1 MLWSAIPD
9 PCAALRPDLVL
20 RDFEHDPVAMD
31 ARWCG
36 DITYVPTEEGW
47 LFLATIIDIASPPTI
62 CGPNWSPTPR
72 EP

>member
-1 MLWSAIPD
+1 MSVKAEQ
-9 PCAALRPDLVL
+9 AHLVL

-47 LFLATIIDIASPPTI
+47 LFLANRHRHRLPAVSSA
-62 CGPNWSPTPR
+62 G
-72 EP
+72 